1 MLCIITYLHKIAT
14 YVMIKRKGIVFME
27 TSLGK
32 RIKALRE
39 ALRISQEELS
49 QRLGLDRASLS
60 LIENDKRSL
69 KADELILLSKS
80 LNISIDELLNLKSS
94 TEVILE
100 QAQKPKEKRNDLRI
114 SVPRKNLKKFKEVLL
129 YILGK
134 VGAKPNVGETVLY
147 KLLYFI
153 DFNYY
158 EKYEEQLIG
167 ATYIKNHHGP
177 TPIEFQSI
185 VNEMIENKEIEV
197 VKSKYFQHLQKKYLP
212 HQEPDLSVFNANEI
226 KVIDDVLQKLSG
238 MNASTISEYSHQ
250 DVPWMVTSERQKI
263 DYESVFYRTP
273 AYSVREYSNDEIQA
287 H

>member
-1 MLCIITYLHKIAT
+1 
-14 YVMIKRKGIVFME
+14 ME

-39 ALRISQEELS
+39 ALRISQEDLS
-49 QRLGLDRASLS
+49 QKLGMDRATLS

-69 KADELILLSKS
+69 KADDLIQLSQAM
-80 LNISIDELLNLKSS
+80 NISIDELLNVKSP
-94 TEVILE
+94 TEVMLE
-100 QAQKPKEKRNDLRI
+100 RAQQPKEKKPDLRI
-114 SVPRKNLKKFKEVLL
+114 SVPRKNLKKFKEVLI

-197 VKSKYFQHLQKKYLP
+197 VKSKYFQLLQKKYLP
-212 HQEPDLSVFNANEI
+212 HREPDLTIFNANEI
-226 KVIDDVLQKLSG
+226 KLIDDVLQKLSG

-250 DVPWMVTSERQKI
+250 DVPWIVTPERQRI

-273 AYSVREYSNDEIQA
+273 AYSVREYSDDEVQTN
-287 H
+287 

>member
-1 MLCIITYLHKIAT
+1 LLNNKTSFIIKKNKEYI
-14 YVMIKRKGIVFME
+14 ME

-39 ALRISQEELS
+39 AQKISQEELA
-49 QRLGLDRASLS
+49 QRLKIDRASLS
-60 LIENDKRSL
+60 FIENDKRSL
-69 KADELILLSKS
+69 KADELILLSKTF
-80 LNISIDELLNLKSS
+80 NISIDELLNLKSS
-94 TEVILE
+94 TEVVLE
-100 QAQKPKEKRNDLRI
+100 KVKKTQEVKKDLRI
-114 SVPRKNLKKFKEVLL
+114 SVPKKNLKKFKQVLL

-134 VGAKPNVGETVLY
+134 VGAKPNIGETVLY

-177 TPIEFQSI
+177 TPIEFQAI
-185 VNEMIENKEIEV
+185 VNEMIESKEIEV

-212 HQEPDLSVFNANEI
+212 HHEPDLSVFNANEI
-226 KVIDDVLQKLSG
+226 KVIDDVLQKLSS

-250 DVPWMVTSERQKI
+250 DVPWMVTQKKKKI
-263 DYESVFYRTP
+263 DYESLFYRPP
-273 AYSVREYSNDEIQA
+273 AYSVREYSEDEIQT

>member
-1 MLCIITYLHKIAT
+1 
-14 YVMIKRKGIVFME
+14 ME

-39 ALRISQEELS
+39 ALRISQEDLS
-49 QRLGLDRASLS
+49 QKLGMDRATLS

-69 KADELILLSKS
+69 KADDLIQLSQVM
-80 LNISIDELLNLKSS
+80 NISIDELLNVKSL
-94 TEVILE
+94 TKVMLE
-100 QAQKPKEKRNDLRI
+100 RAQQPIEKKLDLRI
-114 SVPRKNLKKFKEVLL
+114 SVPRKNLNKFKEVLI

-197 VKSKYFQHLQKKYLP
+197 VKSKYFQLLQKKYLP
-212 HQEPDLSVFNANEI
+212 HREPDLTIFNANEI
-226 KVIDDVLQKLSG
+226 KLIDDVLQKLSG

-250 DVPWMVTSERQKI
+250 DVPWIVTPERQRI

-273 AYSVREYSNDEIQA
+273 AYSVREYSDDEVQT

>member
-1 MLCIITYLHKIAT
+1 MCYHENKQ
-14 YVMIKRKGIVFME
+14 GIVFME

-32 RIKALRE
+32 RIKVLRE
-39 ALRISQEELS
+39 ALRISQEELA
-49 QRLGLDRASLS
+49 QRLELDRASLS

-147 KLLYFI
+147 KL
-153 DFNYY
+153 
-158 EKYEEQLIG
+158 
-167 ATYIKNHHGP
+167 
-177 TPIEFQSI
+177 
-185 VNEMIENKEIEV
+185 
-197 VKSKYFQHLQKKYLP
+197 
-212 HQEPDLSVFNANEI
+212 
-226 KVIDDVLQKLSG
+226 
-238 MNASTISEYSHQ
+238 
-250 DVPWMVTSERQKI
+250 
-263 DYESVFYRTP
+263 
-273 AYSVREYSNDEIQA
+273 
-287 H
+287 

>member
-1 MLCIITYLHKIAT
+1 
-14 YVMIKRKGIVFME
+14 ME
-27 TSLGK
+27 TSIGK

-39 ALRISQEELS
+39 ALRISQAQLAQS
-49 QRLGLDRASLS
+49 LGLDRASLS

-69 KADELILLSKS
+69 KADELILLAQS

-94 TEVILE
+94 TEVVLE
-100 QAQKPKEKRNDLRI
+100 RTQKPKEKKSDLRI

-134 VGAKPNVGETVLY
+134 VGAKPNIGETVLY

-153 DFNYY
+153 DFNFY

-185 VNEMIENKEIEV
+185 VNKMIENKEIEV

-212 HQEPDLSVFNANEI
+212 HRDPDLSVLNAKEI

-250 DVPWMVTSERQKI
+250 DVPWMVTSERKKI

>member
-1 MLCIITYLHKIAT
+1 M
-14 YVMIKRKGIVFME
+14 FME
-27 TSLGK
+27 PSLGK

-39 ALRISQEELS
+39 ALRISQEELA
-49 QRLGLDRASLS
+49 QRLELDRASLS

-100 QAQKPKEKRNDLRI
+100 HAQKSKEKKVDLRI

-273 AYSVREYSNDEIQA
+273 AYSVREYSNDGIQA

>member
-1 MLCIITYLHKIAT
+1 MDT
-14 YVMIKRKGIVFME
+14 
-27 TSLGK
+27 LGK

-39 ALRISQEELS
+39 ALEMSQEELA
-49 QRLGLDRASLS
+49 QKLEIDRASLS

-69 KADELILLSKS
+69 KADDLILLSKA

-94 TEVILE
+94 PKVVLE
-100 QAQKPKEKRNDLRI
+100 KAEKKKEKRSDLRI

-134 VGAKPNVGETVLY
+134 VGAQPNIGETVLY

-177 TPIEFQSI
+177 TPIEFQAI
-185 VNEMIENKEIEV
+185 INEMIENKEIEI

-212 HQEPDLSVFNANEI
+212 HREPDLSVFNAKEI
-226 KVIDDVLQKLSG
+226 KLIDDVLQNLSS

-250 DVPWMVTSERQKI
+250 DVPWMVTSDRQKI

-273 AYSVREYSNDEIQA
+273 AYSVREYSEVQSEWVN
-287 H
+287 

>member
-1 MLCIITYLHKIAT
+1 MRYDKKKQGLWL
-14 YVMIKRKGIVFME
+14 ME

-39 ALRISQEELS
+39 ALRISQEELA
-49 QRLGLDRASLS
+49 QRLAMDRASLS
-60 LIENDKRSL
+60 LVENNKRSL
-69 KADELILLSKS
+69 KADELILLSKT

-100 QAQKPKEKRNDLRI
+100 KAQKSKGKKNDLRI

-177 TPIEFQSI
+177 TPIEFSSI

-250 DVPWMVTSERQKI
+250 DVPWVVTQEREKI

-273 AYSVREYSNDEIQA
+273 AYSVREYSRDEIQTD
-287 H
+287 

>member
-1 MLCIITYLHKIAT
+1 
-14 YVMIKRKGIVFME
+14 ME
-27 TSLGK
+27 ISLGK

-39 ALRISQEELS
+39 ALRISQDELS
-49 QRLGLDRASLS
+49 QKLDMDRASLS
-60 LIENDKRSL
+60 LVENDKRSL
-69 KADELILLSKS
+69 KADELILLSKT
-80 LNISIDELLNLKSS
+80 LNISIDELLNVQS
-94 TEVILE
+94 TTKVVLE
-100 QAQKPKEKRNDLRI
+100 QAQKPKEKKKGLRI
-114 SVPRKNLKKFKEVLL
+114 SVPSKNLRKFKEVLI

-177 TPIEFQSI
+177 TPIEFQVI

-197 VKSKYFQHLQKKYLP
+197 VKSKYFQLLQKKYLP
-212 HQEPDLSVFNANEI
+212 HREPDLSVFNANEI
-226 KVIDDVLQKLSG
+226 KLIDDVLQKLSG
-238 MNASTISEYSHQ
+238 MNASTISEYSHE
-250 DVPWMVTSERQKI
+250 DVPWIVTPERHKI

-273 AYSVREYSNDEIQA
+273 AYSVREYSDDEVQT

>member
-1 MLCIITYLHKIAT
+1 
-14 YVMIKRKGIVFME
+14 ME
-27 TSLGK
+27 ASLGK

-49 QRLGLDRASLS
+49 QRLAMDRASLS

-69 KADELILLSKS
+69 KADELVLLSQAM
-80 LNISIDELLNLKSS
+80 NISIDELLNIRST
-94 TEVILE
+94 TEVVLE
-100 QAQKPKEKRNDLRI
+100 HAQKTKEKKSDFRI

-129 YILGK
+129 YVLGR

-177 TPIEFQSI
+177 TPIEFQAI
-185 VNEMIENKEIEV
+185 VNEMIEMKEIEA
-197 VKSKYFQHLQKKYLP
+197 VKSKYFAHMQKKYLP
-212 HQEPDLSVFNANEI
+212 HRDPDLSVFKANEI
-226 KVIDDVLQKLSG
+226 QVIDDVLQKLSG
-238 MNASTISEYSHQ
+238 MNASTISAYSHQ
-250 DVPWMVTSERQKI
+250 DVPWIVTPDQKRI

-273 AYSVREYSNDEIQA
+273 AYSVREYSDDEVQTR
-287 H
+287 

>member
-1 MLCIITYLHKIAT
+1 
-14 YVMIKRKGIVFME
+14 ME
-27 TSLGK
+27 PSLGK
-32 RIKALRE
+32 RIKTLRE
-39 ALRISQEELS
+39 GLRISQEELA
-49 QRLGLDRASLS
+49 QKLAMDRATLS

-69 KADELILLSKS
+69 KADELVLLSKAM
-80 LNISIDELLNLKSS
+80 NISIDELLNIQSS
-94 TEVILE
+94 PKIIFEL
-100 QAQKPKEKRNDLRI
+100 AQKPKDNEIDVRI

-134 VGAKPNVGETVLY
+134 VGARPNVGETVLY

-177 TPIEFQSI
+177 APIEFQAI
-185 VNEMIENKEIEV
+185 ITEMIETKVIEV

-212 HQEPDLSVFNANEI
+212 RQEPDLSVLNANEI
-226 KVIDDVLQKLSG
+226 KVIDDVLQKLAC
-238 MNASTISEYSHQ
+238 MNAATISEYSHQ
-250 DVPWMVTSERQKI
+250 DVPWMVTPDRKKI

-273 AYSVREYSNDEIQA
+273 AYSVREYTVDEIQTD
-287 H
+287 

>member
-1 MLCIITYLHKIAT
+1 MCYDK
-14 YVMIKRKGIVFME
+14 KKQGIVFME

-39 ALRISQEELS
+39 ALRISQEDLS
-49 QRLGLDRASLS
+49 QKLGLDRASLS

-100 QAQKPKEKRNDLRI
+100 QAQKPKEKKNDLRI

-185 VNEMIENKEIEV
+185 VNEMIENKQIEV

>member
-1 MLCIITYLHKIAT
+1 MCYHK
-14 YVMIKRKGIVFME
+14 KKQGIVFME

-100 QAQKPKEKRNDLRI
+100 QAQKPKEKKTDLRI

>member
-1 MLCIITYLHKIAT
+1 MCYDK
-14 YVMIKRKGIVFME
+14 KKQGIVFME

-39 ALRISQEELS
+39 ALRISQEDLS

-94 TEVILE
+94 TKVILE
-100 QAQKPKEKRNDLRI
+100 QAQKPKEKKNDLRI

-185 VNEMIENKEIEV
+185 VNEMIENKQIEV

-273 AYSVREYSNDEIQA
+273 AYSVREYSNDEIQT

>member
-1 MLCIITYLHKIAT
+1 
-14 YVMIKRKGIVFME
+14 ME
-27 TSLGK
+27 TLGK

-39 ALRISQEELS
+39 ALRINQEELAKK
-49 QRLGLDRASLS
+49 LKMDRASIS
-60 LIENDKRSL
+60 LVENDKRSL
-69 KADELILLSKS
+69 KADELILLSRAM
-80 LNISIDELLNLKSS
+80 NISIDELLNVQSLP
-94 TEVILE
+94 EVILE
-100 QAQKPKEKRNDLRI
+100 KAQRPKAKKTDLRI
-114 SVPRKNLKKFKEVLL
+114 SVPRKNFKKFKEVLL

-153 DFNYY
+153 DFNFY
-158 EKYEEQLIG
+158 EKYEEQIIG

-177 TPIEFQSI
+177 TPIEFQVI
-185 VNEMIENKEIEV
+185 VNEMIENKEMEV

-212 HQEPDLSVFNANEI
+212 HRKPDLSVFTANEI
-226 KVIDDVLQKLSG
+226 KIIDDVLEKLSD

-250 DVPWMVTSERQKI
+250 DVPWIVTLERQKI

-273 AYSVREYSNDEIQA
+273 AYSVREYIDDEIST

>member
-1 MLCIITYLHKIAT
+1 
-14 YVMIKRKGIVFME
+14 ME
-27 TSLGK
+27 ISLGK

-39 ALRISQEELS
+39 ALRISQEELAKK
-49 QRLGLDRASLS
+49 LEIDRASLS
-60 LIENDKRSL
+60 LIENDKRAL
-69 KADELILLSKS
+69 KANELILLAKAM
-80 LNISIDELLNLKSS
+80 NISIDELLNIHSS

-100 QAQKPKEKRNDLRI
+100 QAQELKEKSLDLRI
-114 SVPRKNLKKFKEVLL
+114 SVPQKNLQKFKEVLI

-134 VGAKPNVGETVLY
+134 IGAKPNVGETVLY

-158 EKYEEQLIG
+158 EKYEEQIIG

-177 TPIEFQSI
+177 TPIEFQAI
-185 VNEMIENKEIEV
+185 VNEMIESKEIEV

-212 HQEPDLSVFNANEI
+212 HRESDLSVFNANEI
-226 KVIDDVLQKLSG
+226 KLIDDVLQKLSS

-250 DVPWMVTSERQKI
+250 DVPWMITPDRQKI

-273 AYSVREYSNDEIQA
+273 AYSVREYSDNEVQQN
-287 H
+287 

>member
-1 MLCIITYLHKIAT
+1 M
-14 YVMIKRKGIVFME
+14 VME

-39 ALRISQEELS
+39 AFRISQEELS
-49 QRLGLDRASLS
+49 QKLGMDRATLS

-69 KADELILLSKS
+69 KADDLILLSQAM
-80 LNISIDELLNLKSS
+80 NISIDELLNVKSS

-100 QAQKPKEKRNDLRI
+100 RAQQPKKSKPDVRI
-114 SVPRKNLKKFKEVLL
+114 SVPKKNLKKFKEVLL

-177 TPIEFQSI
+177 SPIEFQTI
-185 VNEMIENKEIEV
+185 VNQMIENKEIEI

-212 HQEPDLSVFNANEI
+212 HREADLTIFNANEI
-226 KVIDDVLQKLSG
+226 QLIDDVLQKLSG

-250 DVPWMVTSERQKI
+250 DVPWIVTPERQKI

-273 AYSVREYSNDEIQA
+273 AYSVREYRNDEVQS

>member
-1 MLCIITYLHKIAT
+1 MC
-14 YVMIKRKGIVFME
+14 MGI
-27 TSLGK
+27 SLGK

-39 ALRISQEELS
+39 ALRMSQEELAK
-49 QRLGLDRASLS
+49 RLALERVVLS

-69 KADELILLSKS
+69 KADELILLAKS
-80 LNISIDELLNLKSS
+80 FNISIDELLDLKSS
-94 TEVILE
+94 AEIVLE
-100 QAQKPKEKRNDLRI
+100 QPSKTKEKKHDLRI
-114 SVPRKNLKKFKEVLL
+114 SVPQKNLKKFREALL

-134 VGAKPNVGETVLY
+134 IGAKPNVGETVLY

-158 EKYEEQLIG
+158 EKYEEQLLG

-177 TPIEFQSI
+177 TPVEFQAI
-185 VNEMIENKEIEV
+185 INEMIENQEIEV

-212 HQEPDLSVFNANEI
+212 YRESDLSIFNANEI
-226 KVIDDVLQKLSG
+226 KVIDDVLQKLSD
-238 MNASTISEYSHQ
+238 MNAATISEYSHQ
-250 DVPWMVTSERQKI
+250 DIPWMVTPERQKI

-273 AYSVREYSNDEIQA
+273 AYSVREYNNSEIQA